1 MGKCFL
7 WRRADLEVGFPLII
21 GYLGVVIIPR
31 TKQVLLIPNMASER
45 DVTRFSP
52 GCREGSI

>member
-7 WRRADLEVGFPLII
+7 WRRVDLEVGFPLII
-21 GYLGVVIIPR
+21 GYLGLVIIPR
-31 TKQVLLIPNMASER
+31 AKQVLLIPNMASER

-52 GCREGSI
+52 GCGEGSI